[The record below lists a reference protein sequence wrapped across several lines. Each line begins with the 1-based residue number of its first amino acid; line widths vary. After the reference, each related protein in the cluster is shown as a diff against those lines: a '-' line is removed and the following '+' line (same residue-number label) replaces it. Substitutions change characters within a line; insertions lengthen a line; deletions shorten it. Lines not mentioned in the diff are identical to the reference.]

1 MIQEYTEIPIQKV
14 RTEGFVTLSKYDKNG
29 DNLYICDQKSETIK
43 KINIHDMT
51 IKKFKDHS
59 GIIWDLTSLEKND
72 MIGSVSG
79 DQSLILNEIS
89 TGDIILKKEFE
100 GIPRYI
106 SSNEEESYMSI
117 YIEMKI
123 KNKKNKLIILKNL
136 SKENLRDENFYDI
149 NSIELE
155 LEENMTSMTWDKEN
169 LFIGLSDGVLKI
181 MDVEKCQIIQ
191 SEKIHNKGIKS
202 LNISKK
208 FENCVLT
215 GSQDGTSKEI
225 NFKNFEVINEY
236 KVDFPI
242 NTAKYN
248 QNERKIYIAGG
259 LDAIEIAE
267 TKNNDLTV
275 KVFTRGGKMKNAI
288 NGHFGPIRYLSIS
301 NRNKNFATGSQD
313 GTVIIYNMENVNVME
328 KKEPEENKE
337 KEKEMNN
344 KDDIFGGI
352 KNETKIVAPKTQ
364 PNPET
369 RPFKKLTY
377 NIVLI
382 EL

>member
-123 KNKKNKLIILKNL
+123 KNKK
-136 SKENLRDENFYDI
+136 
-149 NSIELE
+149 
-155 LEENMTSMTWDKEN
+155 TS
-169 LFIGLSDGVLKI
+169 
-181 MDVEKCQIIQ
+181 
-191 SEKIHNKGIKS
+191 
-202 LNISKK
+202 
-208 FENCVLT
+208 
-215 GSQDGTSKEI
+215 
-225 NFKNFEVINEY
+225 
-236 KVDFPI
+236 
-242 NTAKYN
+242 
-248 QNERKIYIAGG
+248 
-259 LDAIEIAE
+259 
-267 TKNNDLTV
+267 
-275 KVFTRGGKMKNAI
+275 
-288 NGHFGPIRYLSIS
+288 
-301 NRNKNFATGSQD
+301 
-313 GTVIIYNMENVNVME
+313 
-328 KKEPEENKE
+328 
-337 KEKEMNN
+337 
-344 KDDIFGGI
+344 
-352 KNETKIVAPKTQ
+352 
-364 PNPET
+364 
-369 RPFKKLTY
+369 
-377 NIVLI
+377 
-382 EL
+382 